1 MRLSNLEEGSYNNTP
16 EPKKMQVTVADKKA
30 NTEAWKRYQA
40 GDSRYEF
47 KNPTTEAEVQ
57 VDNAGNIAGYLD
69 TIDEYVEQ
77 VFQIDDQSRP
87 EDIKEMAYRIQNAVD
102 DIRTRELGL
111 KPSNIRSQYNEGKS
125 PHKKGTAKYKKHMAA
140 MHAESKDEVNEE
152 HDIGLLKAVARQME
166 ADAHKGDYTA
176 IEELLQD
183 ISTEEL
189 KAFLSDHRDINEFG
203 PDERYMKIGNN
214 TMIANKKTGSVSSTL
229 NLGGDKTATVNNHLN
244 KDGSAGK
251 ISASGTVNG
260 VKFKASNNITGTAPK
275 ASASMR
281 GVTINASKE
290 PKVREAGSPW
300 TTTGKHPEKM
310 TVDELWAEIA
320 VFDHIQDRGERL
332 SPKDMMRLDSLFSY
346 MDTAEMNEAIHR
358 KADSMMESAVW
369 KAKKN
374 K

>member
-47 KNPTTEAEVQ
+47 KNPTVENSLDNVSITTEKREFVNSEAEVTE
-57 VDNAGNIAGYLD
+57 AGGYYTQPVYDMIEQHGYEKVMHELLTSLD
-69 TIDEYVEQ
+69 ADVIQD
-77 VFQIDDQSRP
+77 FISRA
-87 EDIKEMAYRIQNAVD
+87 DLD
-102 DIRTRELGL
+102 
-111 KPSNIRSQYNEGKS
+111 EGKS

-140 MHAESKDEVNEE
+140 MHAESS
-152 HDIGLLKAVARQME
+152 
-166 ADAHKGDYTA
+166 T
-176 IEELLQD
+176 
-183 ISTEEL
+183 ISTRQN
-189 KAFLSDHRDINEFG
+189 FNTSDKGGIQKSNYTSHTRDF
-203 PDERYMKIGNN
+203 DS
-214 TMIANKKTGSVSSTL
+214 KKGLSTL
-229 NLGGDKTATVNNHLN
+229 TTAQQQ
-244 KDGSAGK
+244 DGSTSSRFVMPGG
-251 ISASGTVNG
+251 SGVATKNG
-260 VKFKASNNITGTAPK
+260 VERNIQMKGPQSWAYDKPK
-275 ASASMR
+275 L
-281 GVTINASKE
+281 NASKE

-310 TVDELWAEIA
+310 TVDELWGEIA

-332 SPKDMMRLDSLFSY
+332 TPKDMMRLDSLFSY

-369 KAKKN
+369 EAKKN